1 MPWMESLS
9 LMTLL
14 AVGWFW
20 FDGFQARE
28 AGMRHARAACESEN
42 LLLLDDT
49 VALASLRL
57 RRDEE
62 GKLRWRRIYHFEYS
76 DTGDNRHHGSVT
88 LLGSE
93 LVMLHLSHVRQA
105 GLHCLSSLGA
115 QANRWSSHWRD

>member
-1 MPWMESLS
+1 MPWMESSFLVF
-9 LMTLL
+9 LL

-28 AGMRHARAACESEN
+28 AGMRNARAACESEN

-57 RRDEE
+57 RRNED
-62 GKLRWRRIYHFEYS
+62 GKLCWRRIYHFEYS

-88 LLGSE
+88 LLGGE

-105 GLHCLSSLGA
+105 GPQCLSPASA
-115 QANRWSSHWRD
+115 KANRWSSRLPH